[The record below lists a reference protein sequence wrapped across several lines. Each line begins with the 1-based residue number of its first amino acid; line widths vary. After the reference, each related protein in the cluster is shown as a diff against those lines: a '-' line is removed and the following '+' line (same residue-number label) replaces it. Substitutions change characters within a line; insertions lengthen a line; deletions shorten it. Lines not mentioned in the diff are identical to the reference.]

1 MQHHDTLRVL
11 LTIKPTEQ
19 FCTHSGNFS
28 EAVYKLYQSAV
39 KDTKTIT
46 KVILITC
53 YEHTGENFL
62 LAKYGTTST
71 AGGCNITNVTAVYT

>member
-1 MQHHDTLRVL
+1 LRVL
-11 LTIKPTEQ
+11 LTIKPNEQ

-28 EAVYKLYQSAV
+28 GTVYKLYQLAV

-46 KVILITC
+46 KVILTMC
-53 YEHTGENFL
+53 YKHTGENVL

-71 AGGCNITNVTAVYT
+71 AGGCNITNVPDSAVYI

>member
-1 MQHHDTLRVL
+1 LRVL

-28 EAVYKLYQSAV
+28 GAVYKLYQSAV

-53 YEHTGENFL
+53 YKHIGGNIL
-62 LAKYGTTST
+62 SVKYGTTST
-71 AGGCNITNVTAVYT
+71 AGGCNVTNVTDCVVHT